1 MMSRPIPANVPLPT
15 KIGKSLSFDVLVAAR
30 AEPVEGAT
38 AGKILELEKAG
49 KLDYV
54 NRLQLATLEEMPAFV
69 QFGEL
74 KARMSGRTA
83 TNVSVLPIYNDINL
97 GSVLQVTGRVAEDG
111 SILAQIHF
119 EQSFLDGG
127 EEGAFNPQDQSPPKA
142 IARQLTQTTVRLK
155 PGEPLMIGGHQ
166 AGVGEEASQSW
177 IVVVGRVGD

>member
-1 MMSRPIPANVPLPT
+1 MSRLQPTSAPLPT

-30 AEPVEGAT
+30 AEPLEGAT

-74 KARMSGRTA
+74 KPRMQGRTA
-83 TNVSVLPIYNDINL
+83 TNVTVLPIYSDINL
-97 GSVLQVTGRVAEDG
+97 GSILQVTARVADDG
-111 SILAQIHF
+111 AIVAQIFF

-127 EEGAFNPQDQSPPKA
+127 EEGAFNPQDLSPPKA

-155 PGEPLMIGGHQ
+155 PGEPLLVGGHQ
-166 AGVGEEASQSW
+166 AGVGQEASQSW
-177 IVVVGRVGD
+177 IVVTARVGE